1 MDLSILSL
9 LSPYPSNTR
18 SNRADTIMLPSYTDG
33 SISLDYLHWII
44 FIGLSGLLYDFDQS
58 MMHLS

>member
-1 MDLSILSL
+1 
-9 LSPYPSNTR
+9 
-18 SNRADTIMLPSYTDG
+18 MLPSYTDG